1 MSHAESAGAGM
12 RVVSEPALRGLVAG
26 LGVMGTHHLRV
37 LRSMPGVELV
47 AVVDPDPQRRA
58 VAEATHQ
65 GLRSYP
71 SLGEALA
78 AEELDFAGLAV
89 PVGMLP
95 GLAAEALAA
104 GLHVLVEKPT
114 APTEAQARAMIADA
128 DARGLVLGVGHIERC
143 NPAVIA
149 LKEKIDEG
157 AIGNV
162 LQMHARRLSPF
173 PNRQGS
179 WGVALDLSTHDIDV
193 MRYVS
198 GQEVARVYAE
208 TESPLGGGIQHE
220 DVVCA
225 TLRFEGGAVGLLE
238 TNWMTPTK
246 VRQLSV
252 LGELGMLVV
261 DYLTQELSLHKH
273 PTKAT
278 DWDQLAAIRGGG
290 VGDMIRFGLDR
301 REPLRV
307 EWEQFLD
314 ALRDGRPAPIS
325 GRDGLAALSTA
336 LAIRASST
344 THAVIV
350 PGYREVQDAAA

>member
-1 MSHAESAGAGM
+1 MSLANGP
-12 RVVSEPALRGLVAG
+12 VLRGVVVG

-37 LRSMPGVELV
+37 LRSMDGVELA
-47 AVVDPDPQRRA
+47 AVVDPDAARRDL
-58 VAEATHQ
+58 AEATHR
-65 GLRSYP
+65 GLRGYP
-71 SLGEALA
+71 SLELCLEA
-78 AEELDFAGLAV
+78 EQLDFACLAA
-89 PVGMLP
+89 PVGALP
-95 GLAAEALAA
+95 ALAAEALAG
-104 GLHVLVEKPT
+104 GLHILVEKPT
-114 APTEAQARAMIADA
+114 APTEADARAMIADA

-149 LKEKIDEG
+149 LKRKIEEG

-179 WGVALDLSTHDIDV
+179 QGVALDLSTHDIDV
-193 MRYVS
+193 MRYVT

-208 TESPLGGGIQHE
+208 TEWPLGGVPERE
-220 DVVCA
+220 DILCA
-225 TLRFEGGAVGLLE
+225 TLRFDGGAVGLLE

-252 LGELGMLVV
+252 LGDRGMLVV
-261 DYLTQELSLHKH
+261 DYLTQDLSLHQH
-273 PTKAT
+273 PTRAPG
-278 DWDQLAAIRGGG
+278 WDHLAAIRGGG
-290 VGDMIRFGLDR
+290 EGDTIQFGLDR

-314 ALRDGRPAPIS
+314 ALRGDRPAPIS

-336 LAIRASST
+336 LAIRASSAR
-344 THAVIV
+344 HSAVV
-350 PGYREVQDAAA
+350 PGYRGALDAAA